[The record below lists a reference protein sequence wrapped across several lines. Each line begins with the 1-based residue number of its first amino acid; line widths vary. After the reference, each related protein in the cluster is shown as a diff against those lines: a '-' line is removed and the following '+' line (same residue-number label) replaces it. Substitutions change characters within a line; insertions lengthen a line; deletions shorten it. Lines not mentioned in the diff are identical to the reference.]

1 MSDLLVE
8 EAYVDDAAT
17 ISEVIHAAFAARPR
31 LDPPTTAF
39 DETPE
44 SVQATLER
52 HGGLLCTV
60 DGVVAGALLF
70 TDGGSG
76 ALGLRRVAVMPQC
89 QSRGVAS
96 TMVQAAEEIA
106 AGRGCDDVV
115 LRARRALPA
124 LVRFWTRRGYVETA
138 QQASHLTLA
147 KALPVE
153 VSAGSAD
160 ECRALGERIA
170 RLTRAGDVVILT
182 GALGAGKT
190 TLTQG
195 IATGLQVRGQATSP
209 TFVVAREHPSMVGGP
224 DLVHVDAYRLG
235 SSLELDDLDL
245 DAALENSV
253 TVVEWGEGVAER
265 LSPSLLR
272 VEITRLLGGDEI
284 SGSSSSELRQ
294 ISITPVGARWVGA
307 GVRSRLARAAEGV
320 VAR

>member
-60 DGVVAGALLF
+60 NGVVAGALLF

-76 ALGLRRVAVMPQC
+76 ALGLRRVAVIPQC

-160 ECRALGERIA
+160 ACRALGESIG

-307 GVRSRLARAAEGV
+307 GVHSRLARAAEGV

>member
-60 DGVVAGALLF
+60 NGVVAGALLF

-76 ALGLRRVAVMPQC
+76 ALGLRRVAVIPQC

-253 TVVEWGEGVAER
+253 MVVEWGEGVAER

-294 ISITPVGARWVGA
+294 ISITPVGARWVRA